1 MNNYDSLP
9 ADVQLY
15 IISKVIKDD
24 RNKEWAIE
32 AIKRNNSAYD
42 DGQKAE
48 AIKYLVRLGDGQA
61 LKECVAATRNDYKAL
76 WEACDVPSFM
86 YTDTK
91 YLEDILE
98 LLRLTWNLPDIFNT
112 WCSRLQNTLLN
123 MASQSIN
130 QFSQVV
136 SALEKLVESD
146 AKYSSL
152 NYFIGE
158 LRRTYEP
165 QVVGAKPLTVK
176 EAMRFIS
183 EHDV

>member
-9 ADVQLY
+9 ADVQMY

-32 AIKRNNSAYD
+32 AIKRNDSAYD

-61 LKECVAATRNDYKAL
+61 LKECVTATRNDYKAL
-76 WEACDVPSFM
+76 WEPCDVPSFM

-98 LLRLTWNLPDIFNT
+98 LLRLTWNL
-112 WCSRLQNTLLN
+112 R
-123 MASQSIN
+123 
-130 QFSQVV
+130 V
-136 SALEKLVESD
+136 
-146 AKYSSL
+146 
-152 NYFIGE
+152 
-158 LRRTYEP
+158 
-165 QVVGAKPLTVK
+165 
-176 EAMRFIS
+176 
-183 EHDV
+183 